1 MSIFSYRLFLATT
14 KIDPQLRIINPLPTT
29 RDANCFSMR
38 CRRHGL
44 PLRLPPRRCFRSTV
58 AGRLSWA
65 NCCTNTITNV
75 SNVTAPPPLRP
86 IRPKTRLRIGRASSL
101 LLLLDLLCD
110 FVVASVASHHYNLR
124 PLTPH
129 KHLCHGFV

>member
-1 MSIFSYRLFLATT
+1 MWCHVMNELVTVSTRRQLLLDAMSPSRPPVATT
-14 KIDPQLRIINPLPTT
+14 SAAMLSFD
-29 RDANCFSMR
+29 
-38 CRRHGL
+38 RRWSSVMGEML
-44 PLRLPPRRCFRSTV
+44 YKYNYKP
-58 AGRLSWA
+58 
-65 NCCTNTITNV
+65 V